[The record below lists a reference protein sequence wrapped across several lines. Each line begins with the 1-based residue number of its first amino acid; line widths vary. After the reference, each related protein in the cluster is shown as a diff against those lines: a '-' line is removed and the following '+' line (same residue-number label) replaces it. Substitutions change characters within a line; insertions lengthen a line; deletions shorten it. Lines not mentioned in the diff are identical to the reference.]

1 MTKDGYSPF
10 LSLSIIFFPCQDKGN
25 LWDHVK
31 GPRASTTICNFF
43 MKKTL
48 QSTDEWW
55 DLKLVSRNN
64 LILPYQTFLI
74 NFSLFLCYAYLKNKI
89 ITRDFHLDVK
99 LNCQDSYRLGQQHH
113 LVVHLKKTGR
123 RISTRA
129 VRESTVSNLMI
140 LWSKLIALTSGR
152 EDAVSVQRTVNSQQ
166 VTEER
171 AGEPVRHIE
180 CTQDNHYPDANL
192 QGLCYVVE

>member
-1 MTKDGYSPF
+1 
-10 LSLSIIFFPCQDKGN
+10 
-25 LWDHVK
+25 
-31 GPRASTTICNFF
+31 

>member
-1 MTKDGYSPF
+1 M
-10 LSLSIIFFPCQDKGN
+10 LKGQEPPQQFVI
-25 LWDHVK
+25 L
-31 GPRASTTICNFF
+31 F

-99 LNCQDSYRLGQQHH
+99 LNCQESYRLGQQHH

-152 EDAVSVQRTVNSQQ
+152 EDAVSVQVQSIVSKWLSNEHSRQCGILS
-166 VTEER
+166 
-171 AGEPVRHIE
+171 
-180 CTQDNHYPDANL
+180 TQENRYSDANL
-192 QGLCYVVE
+192 QGLRCVVE